1 MSTMVDPAI
10 FLTGK
15 QEAHSNSP
23 EILAQWA
30 NLEDLYN
37 KKLWHQLTLAVLKF
51 VQNPNLQKEE
61 DLRDL
66 YHKFIL
72 SFETKINPVQLMEIM
87 EVITSHLSDKVE
99 ALILLQSFDEKV
111 KNNLEAKTLCK
122 ILQAQLIMN
131 KDADKPGQ
139 LEDVEKLIDEIE
151 LLVNDIE
158 GVTAIHSRFYLVAST
173 LYRKQAKLSLYY
185 RTALRYLGCVDLN
198 DLSARDQVQHAFL
211 IGLAALLADSV
222 YNIGELLAHPI
233 LDSLQETPNAWL
245 VELLQAFNA
254 GDIDKFEHMRP
265 QWSGMN
271 DIKANENKLSQKIAL
286 LCLMELAFKKIP
298 GSHQLTFAEIS
309 EAAKLPLI
317 EVEFL
322 IIKALALGLVK
333 GHIDQVDE
341 SFNVSWVQPRVLSKD
356 QLRGMGNR
364 LDAWKVEVSGMENSL
379 HELAKDFLNH

>member
-1 MSTMVDPAI
+1 
-10 FLTGK
+10 
-15 QEAHSNSP
+15 
-23 EILAQWA
+23 
-30 NLEDLYN
+30 
-37 KKLWHQLTLAVLKF
+37 
-51 VQNPNLQKEE
+51 
-61 DLRDL
+61 
-66 YHKFIL
+66 
-72 SFETKINPVQLMEIM
+72 
-87 EVITSHLSDKVE
+87 
-99 ALILLQSFDEKV
+99 
-111 KNNLEAKTLCK
+111 
-122 ILQAQLIMN
+122 
-131 KDADKPGQ
+131 
-139 LEDVEKLIDEIE
+139 KLIDEIE

-158 GVTAIHSRFYLVAST
+158 GVTSIHSRFYLVAST

-245 VELLQAFNA
+245 VELLRAFNA
-254 GDIDKFEHMRP
+254 GDIEKFELMRP

-341 SFNVSWVQPRVLSKD
+341 SFNVSWVQPRVLSKH

-364 LDAWKVEVSGMENSL
+364 LEAWKVEVSSMENSL
-379 HELAKDFLNH
+379 HDLAKDFLNH